1 MQTIPAKTIVT
12 RTRSR
17 WWFGT
22 DYNMNLY
29 RGCTHGCIYCDSRS
43 SCYHNPDFDHIA
55 VKENALTIVRDD
67 LRRKVQRG
75 VVATGTMSDPY
86 NPLERK
92 LGLTRHA
99 LELLSAYGFG
109 VAVDTKSDLVSRDA
123 DVLAEIAAQMPALVK
138 FSITTAD
145 PDLAARLEPGA
156 PSPERRFAAMEQLAK
171 AGVFTGLLLMPVLPG
186 LTDNRENLSRLLR
199 QTAEAGGRFCYCWPG
214 LTMREGQREY
224 FYQALDREFPGLREK
239 YEKRYGTRYRCTV
252 PGAAKL
258 YAWVREECSRLGL
271 LSEMEAIIAVSRQ
284 GYDFGGLPGQAS
296 LFS

>member
-55 VKENALTIVRDD
+55 VKENALAIVRDD

-75 VVATGTMSDPY
+75 VVATGAMSDPY

-156 PSPERRFAAMEQLAK
+156 
-171 AGVFTGLLLMPVLPG
+171 
-186 LTDNRENLSRLLR
+186 
-199 QTAEAGGRFCYCWPG
+199 AEAIAQLRSAG
-214 LTMREGQREY
+214 LPPWSSWQRREY
-224 FYQALDREFPGLREK
+224 SPGCCLC
-239 YEKRYGTRYRCTV
+239 RCCPASPTTGRTS
-252 PGAAKL
+252 PG
-258 YAWVREECSRLGL
+258 CSGRPRRPGDGSVTSGLG
-271 LSEMEAIIAVSRQ
+271 
-284 GYDFGGLPGQAS
+284 
-296 LFS
+296 

>member
-1 MQTIPAKTIVT
+1 MDSVWQWIP
-12 RTRSR
+12 R
-17 WWFGT
+17 
-22 DYNMNLY
+22 
-29 RGCTHGCIYCDSRS
+29 
-43 SCYHNPDFDHIA
+43 
-55 VKENALTIVRDD
+55 
-67 LRRKVQRG
+67 
-75 VVATGTMSDPY
+75 AT
-86 NPLERK
+86 
-92 LGLTRHA
+92 
-99 LELLSAYGFG
+99 
-109 VAVDTKSDLVSRDA
+109 LVSRDA
-123 DVLAEIAAQMPALVK
+123 DVLSEIAAQMPALVK

-145 PDLAARLEPGA
+145 PALAARLEPGA

-171 AGVFTGLLLMPVLPG
+171 AGVFTGCCSCRCCPAHRTTGRTSPG
-186 LTDNRENLSRLLR
+186 LLR

-284 GYDFGGLPGQAS
+284 GYDFGGPAGVRQACIHRALVRAGTHGRRASFYKGRAFLWGSFPQMRGRRVEKCPLPVPAEDFRGWNLAIPGERAKIGE
-296 LFS
+296 LKNYPFNGMDRRDYLCNCF

>member
-55 VKENALTIVRDD
+55 VKENALAIVRDD

-75 VVATGTMSDPY
+75 VVATGAMSDPY
-86 NPLERK
+86 NPLEQK
-92 LGLTRHA
+92 LGLPRHA

-156 PSPERRFAAMEQLAK
+156 PSPERRFAAMAAAHAGAARPHRQPGESLPAAPADCGGRRTVLLLLARSDHAGGT
-171 AGVFTGLLLMPVLPG
+171 AGVFLSGAGPG
-186 LTDNRENLSRLLR
+186 VPR
-199 QTAEAGGRFCYCWPG
+199 AAG
-214 LTMREGQREY
+214 E
-224 FYQALDREFPGLREK
+224 
-239 YEKRYGTRYRCTV
+239 V
-252 PGAAKL
+252 
-258 YAWVREECSRLGL
+258 
-271 LSEMEAIIAVSRQ
+271 
-284 GYDFGGLPGQAS
+284 
-296 LFS
+296 